1 MCNCDC
7 GMEKREKW
15 QYIETARNL
24 EIAHRIRAELV
35 CCDIYDRVQ
44 EEMEQ
49 DGMPN
54 SIARAILRDEWHDIC
69 YWGEAAAK
77 LAETYGEE

>member
-7 GMEKREKW
+7 EMEKREKW
-15 QYIETARNL
+15 QYIEMARNL

-35 CCDIYDRVQ
+35 CCDIYDRLQ
-44 EEMEQ
+44 DEMEHETNINPI
-49 DGMPN
+49 G
-54 SIARAILRDEWHDIC
+54 RAILRDEWHGIC